1 MSQTIPIPHI
11 ITAPVLV
18 DKVIA
23 DIQAQL
29 DTLSWL
35 EFSFGRAFKQFKLV
49 DNSKVS
55 FPAIFQELGKD
66 YYNAFPNDNIIS
78 HSFTFVDPE
87 VVTEWNN
94 KRIHQ
99 IEHDI
104 SIIIFFNLEKI
115 DNTLTYR
122 FTEKLKEDVIFV
134 LSNVRP
140 DTLEVNNITDGVE
153 ESFSDFSISEIKSE
167 FLNLRYGAFKF
178 DCTIHYTNVNCVLN
192 TFTP

>member
-1 MSQTIPIPHI
+1 MSQTTPIAHVV
-11 ITAPVLV
+11 ADPVLV
-18 DKVIA
+18 DKEIA
-23 DIQAQL
+23 DIQSVMS
-29 DTLSWL
+29 TLSWL
-35 EFSFGRAFKQFKLV
+35 EFSFGRAFKQFKLTKGT
-49 DNSKVS
+49 KVS

-78 HSFTFVDPE
+78 HSFVFVDPE
-87 VVTEWNN
+87 VVTEWNT

-104 SIIIFFNLEKI
+104 SIIVFFNLEKI

-134 LSNVRP
+134 LSNLKP
-140 DTLEVNNITDGVE
+140 DRLEVNNIIDGVE
-153 ESFSDFSISEIKSE
+153 ESFNDFSISEIESE
-167 FLNLRYGAFKF
+167 FLKLRYGAFKF
-178 DCTIHYTNVNCVLN
+178 ECTIHYTNTNCALN